1 MLLLRNLTVI
11 LFALLLAARP
21 ASAQSILRDAET
33 EAWLHRLATP
43 IAAAA
48 GLDPK
53 NVELVLINDPSL
65 NAFVVQGQTI
75 YMHSGTLL
83 QADDANQIQ
92 GIVAHEMGHIAAGH
106 AVRFGPEGGKA
117 ATGISILSLIAA
129 GAAIAAGAGEAGAAL
144 LGLGQRASLGTLLS
158 FNRQQ
163 ESRTDQ
169 AGARYLETAGIS
181 GKGSI
186 GFFKKIQNQ
195 EFRLAIAQDNEYV
208 RTHPISGNR
217 IAALENLYK
226 QSPYWDTPTD
236 PKLQA
241 DFERIQAKLF
251 GFIEDPQRTL
261 AKYPPSDT
269 SAPAH
274 VARAYAYHKGAFP
287 DQSAAEADALLAEN
301 PDDPFV
307 LELKGQ
313 VLLES
318 GRPLEAI
325 APLEKAVKLAPDQP
339 LIATLLGHALIATE
353 DDSYVPRAAEVLK
366 EAVRQDR
373 FNPFGWY
380 QLGIA
385 YAKLGDEPRAALAQ
399 AENYAM
405 SRQPQLAAA
414 NAERAMAGL
423 ESGTPDW
430 LRAQDVLLV
439 AQNDLEK
446 DGKKRR

>member
-1 MLLLRNLTVI
+1 MIAVRHLTLM

-21 ASAQSILRDAET
+21 AHAQSVLRDAET
-33 EAWLHRLATP
+33 EAWMDRLAAP
-43 IAAAA
+43 IAEAA
-48 GLDPK
+48 GLNPK
-53 NVELVLINDPSL
+53 NVDMVLINNPSL
-65 NAFVVQGQTI
+65 NAFVVSGQTI

-106 AVRFGPEGGKA
+106 AVRFGPEGGKR
-117 ATGISILSLIAA
+117 ATGISILSLLAA

-169 AGARYLETAGIS
+169 AGARYLEAAGIS

-195 EFRLAIAQDNEYV
+195 EFRLAIPQDNEYV
-208 RTHPISGNR
+208 RTHPLSGNR
-217 IAALENLYK
+217 IAALEALYR

-236 PKLQA
+236 PQLQA
-241 DFERIQAKLF
+241 DFERIQAKLY
-251 GFIEDPQRTL
+251 GFVESPEYTL
-261 AKYPPSDT
+261 RKFPESDT
-269 SAPAH
+269 SAPAR
-274 VARAYAYHKGAFP
+274 VARAYAFHKSAFP
-287 DQSAAEADALLAEN
+287 DRSAAEADALLAEDPN
-301 PDDPFV
+301 DPFI

-318 GRPLEAI
+318 GRPAEAI
-325 APLEKAVKLAPDQP
+325 EPLERAVALAPDQP
-339 LIATLLGHALIATE
+339 LIATLLGHALLATE
-353 DDSYVPRAAEVLK
+353 DEDMVARAAEVLK
-366 EAVRQDR
+366 EAVRLDNQ
-373 FNPFGWY
+373 NPFGWY

-385 YAKLGDEPRAALAQ
+385 YTQLGDEPRAALAS
-399 AENYAM
+399 AEQFAM
-405 SRQPQLAAA
+405 TRQPQLAVA
-414 NAERAMAGL
+414 NARTAMAGL
-423 ESGTPDW
+423 DEGTPDW

-439 AQNDLEK
+439 ATQDLEK
-446 DGKKRR
+446 NGKR